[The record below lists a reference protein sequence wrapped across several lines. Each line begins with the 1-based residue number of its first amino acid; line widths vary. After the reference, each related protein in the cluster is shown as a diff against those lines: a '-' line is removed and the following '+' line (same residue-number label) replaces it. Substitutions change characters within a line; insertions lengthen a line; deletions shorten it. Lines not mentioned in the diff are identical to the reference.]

1 MRWVRL
7 IFWNEAEG
15 RLAAGWRL
23 YLQLAL
29 NLGLAFFLLRVAN
42 AWGSLDF
49 RASAGFGVVVAAM
62 LLLATLASVWLAG
75 RFLDQRDFSD
85 LGFLPGQGRWWADLV
100 AGLVTGC
107 TMAAGGVLLALAAG
121 WLRLEWAPFSGMEG
135 VPVAGAMFLSGLMY
149 ASTGLFE
156 ELARAYQERNLL
168 EGTYAGPL
176 GRAGSM
182 AAAVTGAALVSVMM
196 HSGDI
201 LYLVYVFVA
210 STVLGVFYLLTGRM
224 ALAAGVHAAY
234 DLVML
239 AVIGLGAEEGST
251 VGALFQVTQ
260 DALVSSSERG
270 MALTPRG
277 LALVLV
283 MEVVGLLLGLGW
295 IRLRTGRLGLREGLW
310 RPTLGKRE

>member
-1 MRWVRL
+1 M
-7 IFWNEAEG
+7 
-15 RLAAGWRL
+15 
-23 YLQLAL
+23 
-29 NLGLAFFLLRVAN
+29 
-42 AWGSLDF
+42 
-49 RASAGFGVVVAAM
+49 
-62 LLLATLASVWLAG
+62 
-75 RFLDQRDFSD
+75 
-85 LGFLPGQGRWWADLV
+85 
-100 AGLVTGC
+100 GC
-107 TMAAGGVLLALAAG
+107 VMAAGLILLALAVG
-121 WLRLEWAPFSGMEG
+121 WARLRWAPFSGVPGM
-135 VPVAGAMFLSGLMY
+135 PVAGAMVLSVVMY
-149 ASTGLFE
+149 GCIGLFE

-168 EGTYAGPL
+168 EGTYDGPL

-182 AAAVTGAALVSVMM
+182 AVAVACAALVSVVM
-196 HSGDI
+196 HSGEFS
-201 LYLVYVFVA
+201 YLVYVFVA
-210 STVLGVFYLLTGRM
+210 SAVLGVFYLLTGRM

-310 RPTLGKRE
+310 RPTLRKRE